1 MYKSADTQIGRFEL
15 IRELGRGLKS
25 VVYLANDP
33 EIQRPVAIKVI
44 SGDGSVYQE
53 LTDRTAAVSGLSHI
67 GILKIYD
74 LGRTENGEPY
84 VISEYIEGTSL
95 EAVLVHRKFKVDQ
108 ALQLTL
114 ELLDV
119 LEYAHARGVQHHNLK
134 PTNLILTPENHL
146 KVTDFAGTRSST
158 ATAFLAPERLK
169 GIGDERSD
177 LFSVGVILYLLLSGH
192 RPFQGNTDAT
202 IGFKL
207 VHQHPVPVAA
217 MDLELSPELDHVIG
231 RLLAKNP
238 DERYQSAAEAK
249 ADIRNIQSGEGPASP
264 REIPVDVLD
273 GISFRRN
280 GRSVLAEK
288 DKSEK
293 KFKFRLSKL
302 ALPAVIALVLATI
315 FLALRPLLKPL
326 PATPSLA
333 THIGVPEFAFETRA
347 SQPSPRRPAKKKPAG
362 TAAVSAKSAGV
373 SRVTTAHQMVAV
385 PVELRQP
392 FEQCLMS
399 IWIDD
404 RLAYS
409 NVIRSEKKKRFLGI
423 GAANQGYLTMIQ
435 APAGEHSI
443 RVEIKADRDKFEETT
458 ELQTLFA
465 EMSGKKLEI
474 KCEKTPRLL
483 KVEMN

>member
-1 MYKSADTQIGRFEL
+1 
-15 IRELGRGLKS
+15 
-25 VVYLANDP
+25 
-33 EIQRPVAIKVI
+33 
-44 SGDGSVYQE
+44 
-53 LTDRTAAVSGLSHI
+53 
-67 GILKIYD
+67 
-74 LGRTENGEPY
+74 
-84 VISEYIEGTSL
+84 
-95 EAVLVHRKFKVDQ
+95 VLVHRKFKVDQ
-108 ALQLTL
+108 ALQLTQ

-119 LEYAHARGVQHHNLK
+119 LEYAHVRGVQHHNLK

-238 DERYQSAAEAK
+238 DERYQSAADAK

-273 GISFRRN
+273 GISFRKN